1 MAIQVDPSGNPVRT
15 PSGNF
20 ITTTAANVVQGAGSV
35 VAGTTNA
42 IVGTAGNA
50 VTGIVA
56 GVVGEAVAPVIDV
69 VQKANTVVD
78 LVQNP
83 TLGGVLA
90 LVGQGFPPYRN
101 ELDQFASYSYKITLG
116 CLTNLE
122 LNYPLS
128 YRTLGPAVKILKSG
142 GTGGNKIPTEYETD
156 GMVEFFIEDLEIM
169 SHCAPN
175 PGTRLSNATA
185 INFKIIEPYSMG
197 QFLHNLRSA
206 ALVCG
211 HPNYVA
217 APFVLSIE
225 FIGYDDDGNILN
237 PMFSRRHI
245 PFRFREA
252 NMSVTEAGAV
262 YECIGNPYNEIAM
275 TDNTQTVV
283 TDMQIKGQTVGEALQ
298 SGAESLASKLNS
310 RQIDLEDSGQIPAA
324 DYYVISF
331 PQEGI
336 IEQAGGGALASLGA
350 TTSGGNR
357 RQALYESIAGSNAGD
372 IPADLDARLEELP
385 GVQQLGSALAQQ
397 LRTAAEA
404 SFNNIGSARILPR
417 GRPPGRGS
425 PMQEAG
431 FVEDEANPGYL
442 RRGGLAYN
450 SDTQEFSFPSA
461 TRIQDMIEE
470 VVINSDFGRNL
481 ANEEPDSN
489 GQVTHFLIVPQIYN
503 ASSLF
508 GGLITGRS
516 PRIYVYQVLTY
527 KVDAGDVS
535 SPATTTFS
543 NVLRQAQTIKA
554 YNYIYT
560 GQNKDIID
568 FDLKFNTAF
577 QTGITG
583 NRGQTSSGSIL
594 DAVEQLFKGD
604 PQPVTTSNT
613 GGTAGQVGS
622 DGAPETAEVA
632 GTETGNNG
640 GGPEDDTEVQVAR
653 VMNDM
658 IINSSNDMIEVYLTI
673 HGDPFYLSDI
683 GLSNILGIPNPLN
696 SAITI
701 DGAMNPI
708 NGQILIAISFR
719 TPVDYDEEDGFV
731 KYPLGGF
738 IPISFF
744 SGVYQVLEVE
754 NIFKDGQFTQRLKL
768 GRKRN
773 QELLPSLGE
782 IASSIGDAFGGTSIG
797 KQLGFG
803 EDSDKIRDDV
813 EGLNE

>member
-1 MAIQVDPSGNPVRT
+1 MANQVDPSGNLIRT
-15 PSGNF
+15 PTGNS
-20 ITTTAANVVQGAGSV
+20 ITVASSNAVQGAASV

-42 IVGTAGNA
+42 IVGTAGSA

-56 GVVGEAVAPVIDV
+56 GAVGEAVAPVFDV
-69 VQKANTVVD
+69 AQKVNTVVD
-78 LVQNP
+78 IVKNP

-90 LVGQGFPPYRN
+90 LAGQGFPPYRN
-101 ELDQFASYSYKITLG
+101 ELDQFASYSYNITLG

-122 LNYPLS
+122 LNFPLS
-128 YRTLGPAVKILKSG
+128 YRTLGPAVKILRSG
-142 GTGGNKIPTEYETD
+142 GTGGNKIPTLYETD
-156 GMVEFFIEDLEIM
+156 GMVEFFIEDLEIK

-175 PGTRLSNATA
+175 PGTRLSNATSLS
-185 INFKIIEPYSMG
+185 FKIIEPYSMG
-197 QFLHNLRSA
+197 QFLHNLRTA

-225 FIGYDDDGNILN
+225 FIGYDDEGNVVS

-245 PFRFREA
+245 PFRFVQA
-252 NMSVTEAGAV
+252 DMSVTEAGAV
-262 YECIGNPYNEIAM
+262 YECMGAPYNETAM
-275 TDNTQTVV
+275 TDNTQSVV
-283 TDMQIKGQTVGEALQ
+283 TDMQIKGQTVSEALQ

-310 RQIDLEDSGQIPAA
+310 RQIDLEEAGQVPAA
-324 DYYVISF
+324 DYYIISF

-336 IEQAGGGALASLGA
+336 VEQGLGGLASSLGA
-350 TTSGGNR
+350 ATLGPNY
-357 RQALYESIAGSNAGD
+357 QVLYESIAGSNAGD
-372 IPADLDARLEELP
+372 IPADLEARLQELP
-385 GVQQLGSALAQQ
+385 GVQVLGSALAQQ
-397 LRTAAEA
+397 LRTAAE
-404 SFNNIGSARILPR
+404 SNINSIGNARILPR

-431 FVEDEANPGYL
+431 FIEDENNSGFF
-442 RRGGLAYN
+442 RRGDLSYN
-450 SDTQEFSFPSA
+450 SDTQSFSFPSG

-470 VVINSDFGRNL
+470 LVLNSDFGRNL
-481 ANEEPDSN
+481 ANEEPDEN
-489 GQVTHFLIVPQIYN
+489 GQITHFIVVPQVYN
-503 ASSLF
+503 ASSIF

-527 KVDAGDVS
+527 KVDEGDVS
-535 SPATTTFS
+535 APTSSTLS

-568 FDLKFNTAF
+568 LDLQFNTAF
-577 QTGITG
+577 QTGIVG
-583 NRGQTSSGSIL
+583 NRGQTSAGTIL
-594 DAVEQLFKGD
+594 DAVEQFFKGD
-604 PQPVTTSNT
+604 PQPAGTTGT
-613 GGTAGQVGS
+613 GGRAGQVGTA
-622 DGAPETAEVA
+622 GAAETTEVA
-632 GTETGNNG
+632 GTDTGNNG
-640 GGPEDDTEVQVAR
+640 GGPQDDTEVQVAR
-653 VMNDM
+653 NMNDM
-658 IINSSNDMIEVYLTI
+658 IINSSNDMIQIDLTI
-673 HGDPFYLSDI
+673 HGDPYYLSDI
-683 GLSNILGIPNPLN
+683 GISNILGIPNPIN

-708 NGQILIAISFR
+708 GGQVLIALNFR
-719 TPVDYDEEDGFV
+719 TPVDYDEDDGFV

-754 NIFKDGQFTQRLKL
+754 NRFTDGKFTQQLTL

-773 QELLPSLGE
+773 QELLPS
-782 IASSIGDAFGGTSIG
+782 IGDVISAFRGSAAGRALGLGNDGDG
-797 KQLGFG
+797 KN
-803 EDSDKIRDDV
+803 DIRDDV